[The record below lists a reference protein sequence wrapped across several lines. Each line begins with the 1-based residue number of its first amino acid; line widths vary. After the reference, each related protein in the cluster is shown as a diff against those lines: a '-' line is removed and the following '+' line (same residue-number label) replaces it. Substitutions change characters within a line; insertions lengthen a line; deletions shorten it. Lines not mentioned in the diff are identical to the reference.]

1 MPKLG
6 TVCMRRGSPALRRSA
21 LPGSRADNNIATCCP
36 PCLVRWQVAVPHTIV
51 FSNLSLR
58 YIELGD
64 DGARPA
70 EVTCALSAPLTLSVQ
85 CRDAQWSTGAS
96 RAEVV
101 DKADSKEW
109 QASWGET
116 IELECALTRSRRT
129 GEFFSKD
136 VRLVAWAKAGITGCY
151 EVDVSDAEIDLV
163 DYVAR
168 TRGVART
175 LAARYVSGSRRSLAR
190 SACAVRACVRPSQ
203 QPSTHAYA
211 RAPLPAPA
219 ASPPPLPCLPCLSC
233 LPAAVSR
240 KWCCRCSRS
249 LPLRTM

>member
-1 MPKLG
+1 
-6 TVCMRRGSPALRRSA
+6 
-21 LPGSRADNNIATCCP
+21 
-36 PCLVRWQVAVPHTIV
+36 VPHTIV
-51 FSNLSLR
+51 FSNLSFR

-70 EVTCALSAPLTLSVQ
+70 EVTGALSAPLTLSVQ

-96 RAEVV
+96 RTEVV

-116 IELECALTRSRRT
+116 IELECALARSRRT

-136 VRLVAWAKAGITGCY
+136 VRLVVWAKAGITGCY
-151 EVDVSDAEIDLV
+151 EVDISDVEIDLV

-175 LAARYVSGSRRSLAR
+175 LAARYVGGNRRSLAR
-190 SACAVRACVRPSQ
+190 PARAVRACALRP
-203 QPSTHAYA
+203 
-211 RAPLPAPA
+211 PLPAA
-219 ASPPPLPCLPCLSC
+219 
-233 LPAAVSR
+233 
-240 KWCCRCSRS
+240 
-249 LPLRTM
+249 